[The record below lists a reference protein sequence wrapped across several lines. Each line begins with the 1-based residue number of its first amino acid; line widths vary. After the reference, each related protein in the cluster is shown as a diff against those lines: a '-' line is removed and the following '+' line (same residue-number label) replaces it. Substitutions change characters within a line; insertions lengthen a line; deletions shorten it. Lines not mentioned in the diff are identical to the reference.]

1 MRLYIRTFAAI
12 VFAATAIQASA
23 QEVRSGYFNESYLYR
38 HNLNPALGNEEDYIS
53 VPVVGNFNASMMGN
67 FGYEELVRK
76 NPLYPDRSDKK
87 VTSFM
92 NPYLTNGLTGFSS
105 GDNKMS
111 GQVKVSVMSAGFKKW
126 GGYNT
131 IELNVRGFAGV
142 SVPYQMFEMAVNA
155 SNKRYDIGDMSFD
168 AQAFTELAV
177 GHSRQIDEKLR
188 VGGKAKL
195 LVGVANAS
203 VNLENVTADLKDA
216 NQWVITADG
225 KSQVSMNGFKYK
237 NKSKEYYSQ
246 PGTYNYVSDVDMGTP
261 GVSGFGLAVD
271 AGASYKINEDLTV
284 YGALQDLGA
293 IIWTQNYVATN
304 KRNSFVFDGF
314 HDVDIKSES
323 GEVLDDKADKYTDQ
337 LLDFMHLSDDGDDG
351 ARLTGIGGTLNVG
364 LQYTVPTYRQ
374 LRVGLLGT
382 TSSYFG
388 WKYRWS
394 ELRLSGNIAP
404 VDWFEGSLSF
414 GVNSYAFNTGFLAN
428 FHTKGFN
435 FFLGMDAI
443 LGKVSKEFIPLSSNG
458 GVSFGFN
465 IML

>member
-105 GDNKMS
+105 GGNKMS

-293 IIWTQNYVATN
+293 IVWTKNYVATN

-351 ARLTGIGGTLNVG
+351 A
-364 LQYTVPTYRQ
+364 P
-374 LRVGLLGT
+374 

>member
-293 IIWTQNYVATN
+293 IVWTKNYVATN

-314 HDVDIKSES
+314 HDDFHVSE
-323 GEVLDDKADKYTDQ
+323 D
-337 LLDFMHLSDDGDDG
+337 
-351 ARLTGIGGTLNVG
+351 LTIEYYDL
-364 LQYTVPTYRQ
+364 
-374 LRVGLLGT
+374 
-382 TSSYFG
+382 
-388 WKYRWS
+388 
-394 ELRLSGNIAP
+394 
-404 VDWFEGSLSF
+404 DWFEGSLSF

>member
-1 MRLYIRTFAAI
+1 MRLYIKTIAVI
-12 VFAATAIQASA
+12 CFAATALQTSA
-23 QEVRSGYFNESYLYR
+23 QEVRTGYFNDTYLYR
-38 HNLNPALGNEEDYIS
+38 HNLNPALDNEENYIS
-53 VPVVGNFNASMMGN
+53 VPVVGNINASMMGN

-111 GQVKVSVMSAGFKKW
+111 GQAKVSIFSAGFKKW

-142 SVPYQMFEMAVNA
+142 KVPYQMFQMAVDA
-155 SNKRYDIGDMSFD
+155 SNKRYDIGDLSFD
-168 AQAFTELAV
+168 VQAFTELSV

-203 VNLENVTADLKDA
+203 VNLEDVTADLKDA
-216 NQWVITADG
+216 NQWVITANA

-246 PGTYNYVSDVDMGTP
+246 PGTYDYVSDVDMGTP

-271 AGASYKINEDLTV
+271 AGATYKINDDITV
-284 YGALQDLGA
+284 YAALQDLGA
-293 IIWTQNYVATN
+293 IIWTKNYVATN
-304 KRNSFVFDGF
+304 KRNYFVFDGF

-323 GEVLDDKADKYTDQ
+323 GEVLDDKADRYTDQ

-382 TSSYFG
+382 TSSSFG

-404 VDWFEGSLSF
+404 VDWFEGSLSL
-414 GVNSYAFNTGFLAN
+414 GVNSYSFNTGFLAN

-443 LGKVSKEFIPLSSNG
+443 LGKMSKEFIPLNSNG
-458 GVSFGFN
+458 GVSLGFN

>member
-293 IIWTQNYVATN
+293 IVWTKNYVATN

-337 LLDFMHLSDDGDDG
+337 LLDFMHLS
-351 ARLTGIGGTLNVG
+351 LTGIGGTLNVG